1 MMCRKLADAGMAVLL
16 IDHNIGFLQPLATR
30 LACLEAGVVIAD
42 DTPDLT
48 LANPRV
54 RDAYFG
60 MAEL

>member
-1 MMCRKLADAGMAVLL
+1 
-16 IDHNIGFLQPLATR
+16 
-30 LACLEAGVVIAD
+30 VVIAD